1 MNGVSKEGDIQDD
14 RWMLCGIL
22 ESSKSLFVGSDS
34 PASREE
40 LIIMMGSSH
49 HQSQHFKRIEQLY
62 IRTLLCFIVSIVG

>member
-49 HQSQHFKRIEQLY
+49 HQTHPADR
-62 IRTLLCFIVSIVG
+62 